1 MSNPRGPS
9 VRVRRRSTVS
19 SPSSPSPA
27 PNAAVEQR
35 RAHADDLLNREAGHA
50 HGPLHHAIHN
60 KHPDRDHRRHGI
72 VEGIA
77 SRHRA
82 IAERRAEERRVR
94 RLNRFAAIGNEL
106 QEIREA
112 QEDGRGNVDEDSLKE
127 SASRKRIASRW
138 PFGRSGH
145 RQEASQRPTGRTKE
159 AKRSTE
165 ALTASLRRG
174 PTRNSTRASELEDE
188 HSWEAVEVL
197 DVIDPR
203 VGTVAVLSDITRSIF
218 VPAALAGSEPIVDL
232 PSPEERLADDVE
244 GQLEGGGA
252 VTRARTR
259 KHVDSAD
266 ESAALLDSHVEHL
279 LTKRQQRIAL
289 LKKVLSG
296 VWTFMKTPLGII
308 VSIYGFLV
316 VFTGAA
322 LVICL
327 FGWVPG
333 NKDLQVEAFSQAIN
347 GLFTI
352 TGVGLIPWR
361 VRDTY
366 RMSRIC
372 HYRNL
377 TWRLRRERGLPPLK
391 NREDLA
397 EERLEQ
403 KYEKEPSSPTAAGEG
418 QAGNAQDQLSTLP
431 SIDHDAEHVLKP
443 RQAER
448 MMELQSRF
456 AASATWYR
464 YTETS
469 THTAFPISMAV
480 AITALNVGN
489 SIFQCCLCAA
499 MWGYA
504 GPEKY
509 HDRPA
514 WMTAL
519 GIVLSFSCGIA
530 AAVLIAVG
538 GKQTKKT
545 KEVEERLKAAF
556 ARDADETVPRGK
568 EDVNASEDSQ
578 AGEAHRSSTDEAT
591 ELAQQQKA

>member
-9 VRVRRRSTVS
+9 VRVRRRSTIS

-50 HGPLHHAIHN
+50 HGPLHHAIQN

-112 QEDGRGNVDEDSLKE
+112 QEDGRGDVDEESLEE
-127 SASRKRIASRW
+127 SASRKRIPSRR
-138 PFGRSGH
+138 PFGRRGH
-145 RQEASQRPTGRTKE
+145 RQEASQRPTESAKE
-159 AKRSTE
+159 AKRSPE
-165 ALTASLRRG
+165 AVATSLTRG
-174 PTRNSTRASELEDE
+174 STRNSMRASELEDE

-218 VPAALAGSEPIVDL
+218 VPASLAGSEPIVDL
-232 PSPEERLADDVE
+232 PTPEERLADDVE

-296 VWTFMKTPLGII
+296 VWTFMKTPLGIV

-316 VFTGAA
+316 V
-322 LVICL
+322 
-327 FGWVPG
+327 
-333 NKDLQVEAFSQAIN
+333 QVEAFSQAIN

-361 VRDTY
+361 IRDTY

-403 KYEKEPSSPTAAGEG
+403 KYEKEPSSSTAAGKG
-418 QAGNAQDQLSTLP
+418 QAGDAQDRLSTLP
-431 SIDHDAEHVLKP
+431 SIEHDAEHVLKP

-448 MMELQSRF
+448 MMELQSKF

-556 ARDADETVPRGK
+556 ARDADEIATRGK
-568 EDVNASEDSQ
+568 DVLNASEESQ
-578 AGEAHRSSTDEAT
+578 AGEAHQSSTAEPN
-591 ELAQQQKA
+591 ELAQQHKA